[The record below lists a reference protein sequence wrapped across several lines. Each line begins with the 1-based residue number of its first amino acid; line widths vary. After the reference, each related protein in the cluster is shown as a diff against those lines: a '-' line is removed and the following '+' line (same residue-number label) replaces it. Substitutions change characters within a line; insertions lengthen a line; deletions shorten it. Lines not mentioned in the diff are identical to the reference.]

1 MGYKTKTTTYKYEGK
16 NERKFIKEA
25 IKLIYDADIEDV
37 VFIDGNSRNLTYEN
51 IYINKSVEYE

>member
-37 VFIDGNSRNLTYEN
+37 VFIDGNMRNLTYEN
-51 IYINKSVEYE
+51 IYINL